1 MKKILWAASLLFIIS
16 SCGINKQTKELK
28 VLGDCKYDLQSI
40 DSLYIAGTPLKKIVN
55 NNNIDLSSAPAI
67 AMGFLRKNIPLEGRV
82 NLKID
87 NPTSKKAAINQF
99 EYIVLLQK
107 KELANG
113 FVNQK
118 VSVDAGQT
126 VNVPISLKTN
136 IYDLVSGGNFEEIL
150 SLFNSE
156 RGNEEGLVTIKVKP
170 ILLIGNTQV
179 KYPGYITIDKKI
191 SRSILL

>member
-1 MKKILWAASLLFIIS
+1 MRKILVAAVSLLILS

-55 NNNIDLSSAPAI
+55 NNNIDISSAPAI

-107 KELANG
+107 KELASG

-126 VNVPISLKTN
+126 VNVPVSLKTN